1 MTPLERRLVE
11 RLVFDPESM
20 SRNRNFHTFHDPVGR
35 RAWRIAAHLRS
46 VRRAVQRAGA
56 QSRAVRGAD
65 GRWEV
70 QIREDADGVRRQ
82 AWLTDD
88 EMDLLRQDPTFA
100 RNVVLEASE

>member
-11 RLVFDPESM
+11 RLVFEPESM
-20 SRNRNFHTFHDPVGR
+20 SRNRNFDTFEDSLGR

-46 VRRAVQRAGA
+46 VRRAVRRATTPA
-56 QSRAVRGAD
+56 RAVRTDD

-88 EMDLLRQDPTFA
+88 EMDVLRQDPGFA
-100 RNVVLEASE
+100 RKVQVAPPE